1 MLSIYLNTLPDGG
14 HFYAETNTEH
24 WLMEPWNAITSLFFL
39 LPVFYWF
46 KKLKGKY
53 REHLFITLS
62 LPLLFLG
69 GLGSTL
75 FHAFHVSYIFLLLDV
90 LPMLILTAS
99 FSIYL
104 WVKILPKWWY
114 IFLVIVLFL
123 LLQFGVFYYPSLST
137 FAKINISYFFRGIMM
152 FLPAILVLKKTRFE
166 AVKYLLSAVCFFIL
180 ALLFRQY
187 DQEFVFLMYM
197 GSHWLWH
204 VSTVVG
210 AFLLAEYLYRLRNY
224 ELNQKLVLEK
234 NKLEIYG

>member
-1 MLSIYLNTLPDGG
+1 MQTIQVLLLNSLPDGG
-14 HFYAETNTEH
+14 GFYAETNPEH

-46 KKLKGKY
+46 HKLRGKY
-53 REHLFITLS
+53 KKYSFITWS

-75 FHAFHVSYIFLLLDV
+75 FHAFRISYFFLLLDV
-90 LPMLILTAS
+90 LPILILTVA

-104 WVKILPKWWY
+104 WLKILPKWWY
-114 IFLVIVLFL
+114 IFLVILPYFVLQVL
-123 LLQFGVFYYPSLST
+123 IFYSLPIST
-137 FAKINISYFFRGIMM
+137 FAKINISYFFRGLMM
-152 FLPAILVLKKTRFE
+152 FLPAILVLRNTKFE
-166 AVKYLLSAVCFFIL
+166 AVSYLLSAMCFFIL
-180 ALLFRQY
+180 ALIFRQY

-204 VSTVVG
+204 IATAIG

-224 ELNQKLVLEK
+224 ELERTK
-234 NKLEIYG
+234 